1 VTDPDMLEMFNQVRT
16 IRSRIE
22 GIESTQQIL
31 VRAEMER
38 IVPPL
43 LDRMRK
49 DRTLAKVYLKVNGRL
64 SQKEIAKALKIS
76 EMTASRKID
85 SLHQDEHVIVLVDRT
100 SAGKIYDKA
109 PVEQILNLSRKISK
123 ELKL

>member
-1 VTDPDMLEMFNQVRT
+1 MTDPDLLEMFNQVRT

-31 VRAEMER
+31 VRADIER

-43 LDRMRK
+43 LERMRK
-49 DRTLAKVYLKVNGRL
+49 DKMLAKVYLKVNGKL
-64 SQKEIAKALKIS
+64 SQKEIAKALKTS
-76 EMTASRKID
+76 DMTVSRKID

-100 SAGKIYDKA
+100 GAGKIYDKA
-109 PVEQILNLSRKISK
+109 PVEKILNLSRRITK

>member
-1 VTDPDMLEMFNQVRT
+1 MFNQVRT

-31 VRAEMER
+31 VRAEMEQ

-43 LDRMRK
+43 LERMKK
-49 DRTLAKVYLKVNGRL
+49 DSLLAKVYLKVNGKL
-64 SQKEIAKALKIS
+64 SQKEIAEALKTS
-76 EMTASRKID
+76 EMTVSRKID
-85 SLHQDEHVIVLVDRT
+85 TLHQDEHVIVLADRT
-100 SAGKIYDKA
+100 AAGKIYDKA
-109 PVEQILNLSRKISK
+109 PVEKILNLSRKVRK

>member
-1 VTDPDMLEMFNQVRT
+1 MTDPDLLEMFNQVRT
-16 IRSRIE
+16 IHSRIE

-31 VRAEMER
+31 VRAEMES

-49 DRTLAKVYLKVNGRL
+49 DPMLAKVYLKIDGKL
-64 SQKEIAKALKIS
+64 SQKEIAKALS
-76 EMTASRKID
+76 TSDMTVSRKID
-85 SLHQDEHVIVLVDRT
+85 TLHQDEHVIVLVDRT
-100 SAGKIYDKA
+100 GAGKIYDKA
-109 PVEQILNLSRKISK
+109 PVEKILNLSRRITK

>member
-1 VTDPDMLEMFNQVRT
+1 MLEMFNQVRT

-49 DRTLAKVYLKVNGRL
+49 DPTLAKVYLKVNGKL
-64 SQKEIAKALKIS
+64 SQKEIANALKIS
-76 EMTASRKID
+76 EMTVSRKID
-85 SLHQDEHVIVLVDRT
+85 SLYQDEHVIVLVDRT
-100 SAGKIYDKA
+100 GAGKIYDKA

>member
-1 VTDPDMLEMFNQVRT
+1 MTDPDLLEMFNQVRT

-31 VRAEMER
+31 VRAEMES

-49 DRTLAKVYLKVNGRL
+49 DPMLAKVYLKIDGKL
-64 SQKEIAKALKIS
+64 SQKEIAKALS
-76 EMTASRKID
+76 TSDMTVSRKID
-85 SLHQDEHVIVLVDRT
+85 TLHQDEHVIVLVDRT
-100 SAGKIYDKA
+100 GAGKIYDKA
-109 PVEQILNLSRKISK
+109 PVEKILNLSRRITK